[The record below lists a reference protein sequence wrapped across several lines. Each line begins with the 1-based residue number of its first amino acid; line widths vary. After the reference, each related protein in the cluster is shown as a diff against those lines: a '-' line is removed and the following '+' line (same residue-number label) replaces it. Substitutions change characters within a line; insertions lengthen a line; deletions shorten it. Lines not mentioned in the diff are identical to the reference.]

1 VVGEVAV
8 AIASVAVVIHTS
20 GVGKEGAAEFSPAL
34 GVVFGPDF
42 SGSSVYRYLDAEGLS
57 DARKRALIKERLIS
71 ARVGSGRMETN
82 VLGKQVWLDLAQS
95 GPSIEIMRGD
105 VL

>member
-1 VVGEVAV
+1 
-8 AIASVAVVIHTS
+8 
-20 GVGKEGAAEFSPAL
+20 
-34 GVVFGPDF
+34 
-42 SGSSVYRYLDAEGLS
+42 
-57 DARKRALIKERLIS
+57 
-71 ARVGSGRMETN
+71 METN